1 MFLTNWE
8 ALMPNV
14 MLEFL
19 EAFVIKGIGIYF
31 GYQDKV
37 YVISKQQIVDVFGLF
52 AEGYIEDPKG

>member
-1 MFLTNWE
+1 
-8 ALMPNV
+8 MPNV